1 MEWLTGL
8 DLEKVAN
15 ALVILVVGIL
25 SGLGFTRGRKAPPP
39 PAATSSV
46 EIAGALVDSSSI
58 KQAAIE
64 ISGMTGAMGEQN
76 ELLEK
81 SILAMDRHRHAVD
94 DLTEQV
100 RELRQAMQARR

>member
-1 MEWLTGL
+1 MEWLAGL

-15 ALVILVVGIL
+15 AIVLLVVGIL
-25 SGLGFTRGRKAPPP
+25 SGLGFTRGKKNPP
-39 PAATSSV
+39 PAQASSSV

-58 KQAAIE
+58 KQAAVE

-76 ELLEK
+76 ELMDK
-81 SILAMDRHRHAVD
+81 GILALDRHRHAVD

-100 RELRQAMQARR
+100 KELRQVMQLRR